1 MELRSQTFNK
11 LVDILKGAGVYEEGM
26 DMEEMRNLAEAMQ
39 ISTVCPQ
46 PSVDP
51 DLERA
56 LLESELEFM
65 YLHPAQILNSTMIVP
80 HQEEPIVIPES
91 SPERDCDS
99 PPTAPIHM
107 TVRALVHHPLD
118 WSPTSQRRSL
128 LKRPS
133 VSNSPGPVLGGKRV
147 GVVIRDCGERGD
159 QPGAPREYNPDDTPI
174 SVVDSGVS
182 SQEIS
187 LSSLSS
193 EGSPEISIG
202 EMPSRHLISTSSAAV
217 SDFSSSHDQENQE

>member
-1 MELRSQTFNK
+1 MELRSQTFNN

-26 DMEEMRNLAEAMQ
+26 DMEEMRNLADAMQ
-39 ISTVCPQ
+39 LSTAWPQ
-46 PSVDP
+46 QSSVDQ

-65 YLHPAQILNSTMIVP
+65 YLHPAQLLNSTMI
-80 HQEEPIVIPES
+80 QENPIAIPES
-91 SPERDCDS
+91 SPDRDCDS

-133 VSNSPGPVLGGKRV
+133 VSNSFGPVLGGKRI
-147 GVVIRDCGERGD
+147 GVVIREGGERGD
-159 QPGAPREYNPDDTPI
+159 QPGAPPEYNPDDTPI

-182 SQEIS
+182 SQEIM

>member
-1 MELRSQTFNK
+1 IFSKFQKR
-11 LVDILKGAGVYEEGM
+11 IIAGAGVYEEGM
-26 DMEEMRNLAEAMQ
+26 DMEEMRNLADAMQ
-39 ISTVCPQ
+39 MSTTCCPQ
-46 PSVDP
+46 PPSVDP

-56 LLESELEFM
+56 ILESELEFM
-65 YLHPAQILNSTMIVP
+65 YLHPAHILNSTMIVP
-80 HQEEPIVIPES
+80 NQDNVIVNPEPS
-91 SPERDCDS
+91 HDRDCDS
-99 PPTAPIHM
+99 PPTLPIHM

-128 LKRPS
+128 PKRVP
-133 VSNSPGPVLGGKRV
+133 VANSPGNALGGKRARI
-147 GVVIRDCGERGD
+147 VIRDGGD
-159 QPGAPREYNPDDTPI
+159 QPEAPPEYNPDATPI
-174 SVVDSGVS
+174 SVADSGVS

-217 SDFSSSHDQENQE
+217 SDFSSSHEQGNQ